1 MNRNAI
7 LIKAMRQEFTLL
19 KEDISQHLKDII
31 SLIKD
36 DTSKKLQTLESK
48 EQLQRELDECQEI
61 YNLAK
66 IKRLRLKK
74 ALILAVKNSE
84 ITKLKYELNETE
96 TNIKEMEQEIKSISQ
111 KLNPK
116 QIEM

>member
-48 EQLQRELDECQEI
+48 EQFG
-61 YNLAK
+61 K
-66 IKRLRLKK
+66 
-74 ALILAVKNSE
+74 
-84 ITKLKYELNETE
+84 
-96 TNIKEMEQEIKSISQ
+96 Q
-111 KLNPK
+111 K
-116 QIEM
+116 